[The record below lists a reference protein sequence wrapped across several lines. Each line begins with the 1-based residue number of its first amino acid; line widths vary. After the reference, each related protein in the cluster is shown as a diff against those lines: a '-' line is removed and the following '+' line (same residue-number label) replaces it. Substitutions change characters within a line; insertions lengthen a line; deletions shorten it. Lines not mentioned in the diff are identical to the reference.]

1 MYYLSNF
8 IRDISNTV
16 TMIEQIESESQLKI
30 NLQRYHWF
38 IINNS
43 HRART

>member
-30 NLQRYHWF
+30 DLQRYH
-38 IINNS
+38 
-43 HRART
+43 